1 MSLHLNASWRDGSCS
16 CLIEGCRSAPFEVR
30 TAAIPLTGIPCW
42 RIEMIMR
49 PAIGFLV
56 LT

>member
-1 MSLHLNASWRDGSCS
+1 MHLGCRDGSCS
-16 CLIEGCRSAPFEVR
+16 CLVEGCRSAPFEVR
-30 TAAIPLTGIPCW
+30 SAAIPLTGIPCW